1 MYQGFSIIDIDVS
14 YAEKKI
20 SVTTSVD
27 IDPDS
32 VNDSTIQLFSKEDGV
47 NMNID
52 LTVHKK
58 TISILP
64 KSEIVPNAEYILR
77 VFKIKNVLGE
87 EVHAGIRRKLIF
99 KSEVRDIPYILTPSE
114 HEEIH
119 DLKVSL
125 VIHKEDATEKP
136 IEDEIFFIQIAKDI
150 AFIDIV
156 METTTNKNETNLKDL
171 IMGQYYLRA
180 RIEKTIDGKKECGRW
195 SETITFMSLRQTVD
209 EPQHTPPEID
219 EPEYIEYVSVID
231 TPVNGE
237 TPETI
242 LIEFSG
248 DIDPDSIEDIIVIR
262 RDI

>member
-1 MYQGFSIIDIDVS
+1 MYQGFSIIDIDAS
-14 YAEKKI
+14 YAENRI
-20 SVTTSVD
+20 LVTASVD

-32 VNDSTIQLFSKEDGV
+32 VNDSTIQLFSKKDGV

-52 LTVHKK
+52 LVVHKK

-64 KSEIVPNAEYILR
+64 KGEIVPNAEYILR

-99 KSEVRDIPYILTPSE
+99 KSEVRDIPCILTPSE
-114 HEEIH
+114 HEEVY

-136 IEDEIFFIQIAKDI
+136 IEDETFFIQIAKDI

-156 METTTNKNETNLKDL
+156 METTTNRNETNLKDL
-171 IMGQYYLRA
+171 VMGQYYLRA
-180 RIEKTIDGKKECGRW
+180 RIEKNIDGKKEHGRW
-195 SETITFMSLRQTVD
+195 SEVITFISLKQTID
-209 EPQHTPPEID
+209 EPCTPPEID
-219 EPEYIEYVSVID
+219 EPEYIEYVSVVD

-248 DIDPDSIEDIIVIR
+248 DIDPDSIGDIIVIR